1 MERSGNGTNTDD
13 KEIKEN
19 KRVYGD
25 KMETWIRKQHMRT
38 ANGLSISD
46 TLTRSKDGEEG

>member
-1 MERSGNGTNTDD
+1 VERSGNGMNTEN

-19 KRVYGD
+19 KRNYGD
-25 KMETWIRKQHMRT
+25 KMEAWIRKQHMRR

-46 TLTRSKDGEEG
+46 TITRSKDGEEG